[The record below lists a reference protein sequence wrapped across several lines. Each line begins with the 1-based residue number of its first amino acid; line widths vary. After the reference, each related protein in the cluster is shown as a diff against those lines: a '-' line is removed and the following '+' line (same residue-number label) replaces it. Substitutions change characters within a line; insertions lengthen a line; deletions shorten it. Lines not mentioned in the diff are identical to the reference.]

1 MTWSIVARDAETGAY
16 AVAVTTCAFAV
27 GARVPYGGGGVGAI
41 ATQSFVNP
49 FAGVD
54 GLRLLQE
61 GRSASEVIAF
71 VTAADPGAA
80 NRQIHVIDREGETAA
95 FSGESCV
102 DWYGAQAA
110 KNVSVAGNMLAGP
123 DVVGKTLETYLGSK
137 TLDFDDRLL
146 TALEAGQ
153 EAGGDKRGQ
162 QSAAIRIW
170 TTEVFPAIDIRVD
183 DHAEPL
189 VELRRLWRVAHQ
201 RYVPFQ
207 AASPSRANPGG
218 ILDRSELDRSCAAY
232 ADDWN
237 RRHPARKG

>member
-1 MTWSIVARDAETGAY
+1 MTWSIVAKDPATGAY

-27 GARVPYGGGGVGAI
+27 GSRVPYGCAGVGAI

-49 FAGVD
+49 YAGID

-61 GRSASEVIAF
+61 GRSADEVIGI

-80 NRQIHVIDREGETAA
+80 NRQIHVIDRYGRTAA

-102 DWYGAQAA
+102 DWHGSLAA

-123 DVVGKTLETYLGSK
+123 DVVAKTLDTYLARK
-137 TLDFDDRLL
+137 KLDFDDRLL

-153 EAGGDKRGQ
+153 AAGGDKRGK
-162 QSAAIRIW
+162 QSAALRVW

-189 VELRRLWRVAHQ
+189 VELRRLWRMAHQ

-207 AASPSRANPGG
+207 ASGPSRMNPGG
-218 ILDRSELDRSCAAY
+218 VLDRAELDRRCAAY
-232 ADDWN
+232 AADWN
-237 RRHPARKG
+237 RRHPGA

>member
-1 MTWSIVARDAETGAY
+1 MTWSIVARDPKTGAY

-27 GARVPYGGGGVGAI
+27 GARVPYGCGGVGAI

-49 FAGVD
+49 YAGVD

-61 GRSASEVIAF
+61 GRSAEEVIAF

-80 NRQIHVIDREGETAA
+80 NRQIHVIDRDGETAA
-95 FSGESCV
+95 FSGGSCV
-102 DWYGAQAA
+102 DWHGSRAA
-110 KNVSVAGNMLAGP
+110 KNVSVAGNMLAGAA
-123 DVVGKTLETYLGSK
+123 VVEKTMETYLK
-137 TLDFDDRLL
+137 TTSLDFDDRLL

-153 EAGGDKRGQ
+153 AAGGDKRGK
-162 QSAAIRIW
+162 QSAAIRVW
-170 TTEVFPAIDIRVD
+170 TTESIPAIDIRVD

-189 VELRRLWRVAHQ
+189 VELRRLWRMAHQ

-207 AASPSRANPGG
+207 AAGPSRANPGG
-218 ILDRSELDRSCAAY
+218 ILDRAELDRSCAAY

-237 RRHPARKG
+237 RRHPVK

>member
-1 MTWSIVARDAETGAY
+1 MTWSIVAKDPRTGAY

-27 GARVPYGGGGVGAI
+27 GARVPFGCGGVGAI

-49 FAGVD
+49 LAGVD

-61 GRSASEVIAF
+61 GRSAQEVIDV

-80 NRQIHVIDREGETAA
+80 NRQIHVIDRDGGTAA
-95 FSGESCV
+95 FSGDACV
-102 DWYGAQAA
+102 DWYGSLAD

-123 DVVGKTLETYLGSK
+123 DVVAKTLETYLKKKS
-137 TLDFDDRLL
+137 LDFDDRLL

-153 EAGGDKRGQ
+153 VAGGDKRGK
-162 QSAAIRIW
+162 QSAAIRVW
-170 TTEVFPAIDIRVD
+170 TNEVFPAIDIRVD

-207 AASPSRANPGG
+207 ACGPGRMSPGG
-218 ILDRSELDRSCAAY
+218 VLDRAELDRRCVAY
-232 ADDWN
+232 AEDWN
-237 RRHPARKG
+237 RRHPAKA